1 MAVNEMNFGSVFQKF
16 RFFDSDGDLI
26 GKCRINPAD
35 PKLVLR
41 CEEVSEY
48 FSGSKS
54 DPASA
59 AELAALNDEVEE
71 KICYL
76 LGYDA
81 RADLFGMLPACSV
94 LPDGELFVA
103 KVMEAITRFLEP
115 EIKKRKENMQAA
127 ISKHTAKYAK

>member
-35 PKLVLR
+35 PKLLAR
-41 CEEVSEY
+41 CEEVSSY
-48 FSGSKS
+48 FEGKKAEPK
-54 DPASA
+54 DA
-59 AELAALNDEVEE
+59 AELAALNDEIED

-81 RADLFGMLPACSV
+81 KAELFGLLPACSV
-94 LPDGELFVA
+94 LPGGELFVG
-103 KVMEAITRFLEP
+103 KVMEKIVEALEP
-115 EIKKRKENMQAA
+115 EVKKRTENMQAA
-127 ISKHTAKYAK
+127 ISKHTAKYEK